1 MKTRKYTTFEE
12 YLEKSLKDP
21 TFKKAW
27 QESEA
32 EYQIARQMIKSR
44 IKNKLSQRSLA
55 KKAHTTQAVISRLE
69 TMSANPSLALLQK
82 IATALDKSL
91 MLTIKP

>member
-21 TFKKAW
+21 IFKKAW

-32 EYQIARQMIKSR
+32 EYQIARQMIKNR
-44 IKNKLSQRSLA
+44 IKYKLTQRSLA
-55 KKAHTTQAVISRLE
+55 QKANTTQAVISRLE

-82 IATALDKSL
+82 ISTALNQPL
-91 MLTIKP
+91 RFIIQP

>member
-1 MKTRKYTTFEE
+1 MRSKPFTFQNH
-12 YLEKSLKDP
+12 LKQSLKNP
-21 TFKKAW
+21 AFKKAW
-27 QESEA
+27 QESET

-55 KKAHTTQAVISRLE
+55 EKAHTTQAVISRLE